1 MLFDHLS
8 YAYICFFASIFVAF
22 PRISLDRLDDG
33 ERETMTGKREQQ
45 DGLAIHAPV
54 ASTSAVARHSFE
66 VAALVDAGLRSR
78 PASPA
83 LSENGEDGAASRRE
97 EHVRLDSSSRHKKRN
112 SAYQQETRLD
122 SERLSPRHAQLDVP
136 RATKTHCSNGDSHR
150 PIHPLAASSNASSGR
165 STPHNGHTSLLDS
178 KAYGAHALQAQFDE
192 GLAGER
198 SPLLSVEVDRPST
211 PSIQQREYLRIPHDY
226 DVDFNI
232 PSFISTE
239 RGGVIKPPTLR
250 SRIKLHWSQFWANA
264 ISTAFLLFIVLWA
277 LTQRSLQHTI
287 NTLLGKNNPRLP
299 RSWDDPAKWKKEKL
313 VKDVKYYARSCGYDI
328 IDQTLTTDDGYHLRV
343 HKVIVPSQIGKLHSD
358 GKGGF
363 PVIIQHGLFQSSG
376 SFVTSEERSL
386 AFWLAEHG
394 GYQVYLSNGRAV
406 FDMGHTSLKRS
417 DPRL

>member
-1 MLFDHLS
+1 
-8 YAYICFFASIFVAF
+8 
-22 PRISLDRLDDG
+22 
-33 ERETMTGKREQQ
+33 MTTRREQQ
-45 DGLAIHAPV
+45 GGGVFIHAPV
-54 ASTSAVARHSFE
+54 ASTSAISRHSLD
-66 VAALVDAGLRSR
+66 VNPLVDAGLRSR

-83 LSENGEDGAASRRE
+83 LSEDGEE
-97 EHVRLDSSSRHKKRN
+97 VRGVNRSQLHSSDSYSKSKKRGGPQLN
-112 SAYQQETRLD
+112 GFQLHGERSA
-122 SERLSPRHAQLDVP
+122 S
-136 RATKTHCSNGDSHR
+136 SNGQLETSVVNGIKSTGSHVPYSNGHSQR
-150 PIHPLAASSNASSGR
+150 AVHPLAATSNASSGR
-165 STPHNGHTSLLDS
+165 STPQTGFSTLLDTPRYDPRKS
-178 KAYGAHALQAQFDE
+178 HAKLLEDDS
-192 GLAGER
+192 LASER

-211 PSIQQREYLRIPHDY
+211 PSIQQREYLRIPHDW

-239 RGGVIKPPTLR
+239 RGGQIKPPTLR

-277 LTQRSLQHTI
+277 LTQRSLQHII
-287 NTLLGKNNPRLP
+287 NTLLGKNRAREPRPWDNPE
-299 RSWDDPAKWKKEKL
+299 KWKKEKL

-328 IDQTLTTDDGYHLRV
+328 IDQTLTTEDGYHLRV
-343 HKVIVPSQIGKLHSD
+343 HKVIAPSQIGKLHSD